1 MRLFFALWP
10 GPALRE
16 QLAALGREARH
27 RCGGR
32 ATPPDK
38 LHLTLAFLGEA
49 SAPQADA
56 LAASTRER
64 AIAPGTW
71 TLSRIGHFP
80 RAGGHF
86 PRAGVVWAGGDAG
99 AEALAA
105 LHERLAA
112 LAAGAG
118 LSVRSPGAFTPHVT
132 LLRRAGTPPADW
144 RPTPLDWHYRDAAL
158 VASTSRHGT
167 HEYVTLARTRH

>member
-10 GPALRE
+10 EPTLRE
-16 QLAALGREARH
+16 QLAALRREARR
-27 RCGGR
+27 RCGGH
-32 ATPPDK
+32 ATPPEQ

-49 SAPQADA
+49 TSAQADA
-56 LAASTRER
+56 LAASTR
-64 AIAPGTW
+64 ALALAPGTW
-71 TLSRIGHFP
+71 TLSRI
-80 RAGGHF
+80 GHF

-118 LSVRSPGAFTPHVT
+118 LSVRSPGPFTPHVT